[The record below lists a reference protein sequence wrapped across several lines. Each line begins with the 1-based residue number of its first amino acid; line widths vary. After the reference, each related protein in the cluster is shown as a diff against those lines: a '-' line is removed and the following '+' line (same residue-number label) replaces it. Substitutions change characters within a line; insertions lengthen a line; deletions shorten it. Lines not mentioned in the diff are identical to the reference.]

1 LNDQLVVETYLGR
14 IEKEERT
21 MPDTTK
27 QRADVGHAVAGGG
40 NSDGPPDSALEH
52 IRDALRGLKFG
63 LVSIVVQDG
72 VVIQIERTE
81 RKRLR

>member
-1 LNDQLVVETYLGR
+1 MSEL
-14 IEKEERT
+14 
-21 MPDTTK
+21 TTK
-27 QRADVGHAVAGGG
+27 RSDASHATASNGHG
-40 NSDGPPDSALEH
+40 DSPFEAAHPH

-81 RKRLR
+81 RRRLK